1 MGVLRLAW
9 FELRRFRGPLPR
21 LVPVMLML
29 VPTLYGALYLWSNW
43 DPYGRLGE
51 VPVAFVNED
60 RPVDV
65 QGQHIDAGAQLT
77 ATIRQDKNFK
87 WKVVDAEKAKS
98 GLADG
103 DYHFVVTVPA
113 DFSAMLATTASP
125 QPRRATLR
133 MTLDDANG
141 FIIGKMAEIAKTQL
155 QQQISATAQSTLV
168 QQAYGRTAALK
179 EELTRSA
186 DGARQLA
193 GQAGTAPAEQ
203 LAAGARQLAGGLTQ
217 LNESVPPPPPE
228 RQDAQADAQVLG
240 APVAIEVSNV
250 HPADLY
256 GRGLAPFFFGIA
268 LWVFGLVGYLLLRP
282 YNPRALAGR
291 AGAFKV
297 ALAGWLPAAAL
308 GVLGAFVL
316 YAVVQLG
323 LSLDADDPGLSLL
336 LIALAAVTFVAI
348 AQFLRAA
355 LGAVGDVL
363 ILVLLM
369 LQLTSCGGL
378 YPVTTTPAP
387 FQALHPVMPMTYL
400 VNGLRVTLTGGEG
413 SRLGIAFAVLGGFL
427 VVALIATTFVVRH
440 RRMWTMSTLKPS
452 VEL

>member
-9 FELRRFRGPLPR
+9 LELRRFRGPLPR

-60 RPVDV
+60 QPVDV
-65 QGQHIDAGAQLT
+65 QGQHLDAGGQLT
-77 ATIRQDKNFK
+77 ASIRQDTNFK
-87 WKVVDAEKAKS
+87 WKVVDAKQAKS
-98 GLADG
+98 GLQDG
-103 DYHFVVTVPA
+103 DFHFVVTVPA
-113 DFSAMLATTASP
+113 DFSATLATTASP

-141 FIIGKMAEIAKTQL
+141 FIIGKMAEVAKTQL
-155 QQQISATAQSTLV
+155 QQQISGTAQSTLV
-168 QQAYGRTAALK
+168 QQAYGRTGVLK
-179 EELTRSA
+179 EQLTRSA

-193 GQAGTAPAEQ
+193 AQAGTASPAQLAVGAEQ
-203 LAAGARQLAGGLTQ
+203 LAQGLTRLEQ
-217 LNESVPPPPPE
+217 SVPSPPGAPA
-228 RQDAQADAQVLG
+228 AQADAQVLG
-240 APVAIEVSNV
+240 APVAIEVTNL
-250 HPADLY
+250 HPADVY

-297 ALAGWLPAAAL
+297 AFAGWLPVAAL
-308 GVLGAFVL
+308 AVLGAFVL

-323 LSLDADDPGLSLL
+323 LGLDADDPGLSLL

-355 LGAVGDVL
+355 LGPVGDVL

-378 YPVTTTPAP
+378 YPVGTTPAP
-387 FQALHPVMPMTYL
+387 FQALHPGMPMTYL
-400 VNGLRVTLTGGEG
+400 VNGLRVTLTGGEAT
-413 SRLGIAFAVLGGFL
+413 RLGIAFAVLGGFL
-427 VVALIATTFVVRH
+427 VAALIATTFVVRH
-440 RRMWTMSTLKPS
+440 RRMWTMATLKPS

>member
-21 LVPVMLML
+21 LVPVVLML

-43 DPYGRLGE
+43 DPYGRLHH
-51 VPVAFVNED
+51 VPVAFVNQD

-65 QGQHIDAGAQLT
+65 AGQHLDAGGRLT
-77 ATIRQDKNFK
+77 ESIMHDKNFK
-87 WKVVDAEKAKS
+87 WRITDAKHARD

-103 DYHFVVTVPA
+103 DYHFVVTVPP
-113 DFSAMLATTASP
+113 DFSATLATTASA
-125 QPRRATLR
+125 QPRQAKLS

-141 FIIGKMAEIAKTQL
+141 FIIGKMAEVAKTQL

-168 QQAYGRTAALK
+168 QQLYGQTGTLK
-179 EELTRSA
+179 EQLARSA

-193 GQAGTAPAEQ
+193 AGVGVAPPDQVRQGAE
-203 LAAGARQLAGGLTQ
+203 QLAGGLDRIDAT
-217 LNESVPPPPPE
+217 VPAPPP
-228 RQDAQADAQVLG
+228 AQSAGADARVLG
-240 APVAIEVSNV
+240 APVVIEVSNT
-250 HPADLY
+250 HPAVLY
-256 GRGLAPFFFGIA
+256 GRGLAPFFFAIA
-268 LWVFGLVGYLLLRP
+268 LWVFGLVGYVLLRP

-291 AGAFKV
+291 AGAVKV
-297 ALAGWLPAAAL
+297 AVAGWLPAAAL

-355 LGAVGDVL
+355 FGAVGDVL

-378 YPVTTTPAP
+378 YPVTTTPEP
-387 FQALHPVMPMTYL
+387 FQALHPVLPMTYL

-413 SRLGIAFAVLGGFL
+413 ERLAVAFAVLGGYL
-427 VVALIATTFVVRH
+427 VVALIGTVFVVRH
-440 RRMWTMSTLKPS
+440 RRMWTMAALKPA
-452 VEL
+452 VDL

>member
-43 DPYGRLGE
+43 DPYGRLNQ

-65 QGQHIDAGAQLT
+65 RGQHIDAGGRLT
-77 ATIRQDKNFK
+77 ESIRTDDNFR
-87 WKVVDAEKAKS
+87 WKVTDAKAART
-98 GLADG
+98 GLEDG

-113 DFSAMLATTASP
+113 DFSATLATTASDRP
-125 QPRRATLR
+125 QQAKLF

-155 QQQISATAQSTLV
+155 QQQISATTQSTLV
-168 QQAYGRTAALK
+168 QQLYGQTGALK
-179 EELTRSA
+179 DELARAA

-193 GQAGTAPAEQ
+193 AGVGTAPPDQVRQGAEQ
-203 LAAGARQLAGGLTQ
+203 LADGLAR
-217 LNESVPPPPPE
+217 LNTTVPAPPP
-228 RQDAQADAQVLG
+228 AQAAGEDARVLG
-240 APVAIEVSNV
+240 APVAIEVTNL
-250 HPADLY
+250 HPAVLY

-268 LWVFGLVGYLLLRP
+268 LWVFGLVGFLLLRP

-291 AGAFKV
+291 AGAVKV
-297 ALAGWLPAAAL
+297 AMAGWLPAAAL
-308 GVLGAFVL
+308 GLAGAFVL

-323 LSLDADDPGLSLL
+323 LGLDADDPGLSLL

-355 LGAVGDVL
+355 FGAVGDVL

-378 YPVTTTPAP
+378 YPVTTTPEP
-387 FQALHPVMPMTYL
+387 FQALHPVLPMTYL

-413 SRLGIAFAVLGGFL
+413 ARLGVAFAVLGGYL
-427 VVALIATTFVVRH
+427 VVALIATVFVVRH
-440 RRMWTMSTLKPS
+440 RRMWTMASLKPA

>member
-9 FELRRFRGPLPR
+9 LELRRFRGPLPR

-43 DPYGRLGE
+43 DPYGRLNQ

-65 QGQHIDAGAQLT
+65 RGQHIDAGGRLT
-77 ATIRQDKNFK
+77 EVIRTDKNFE
-87 WKVVDAEKAKS
+87 WKVTDAKDART
-98 GLADG
+98 GLEDG
-103 DYHFVVTVPA
+103 DYHFVVTVPP
-113 DFSAMLATTASP
+113 DFSATLATTASAE
-125 QPRRATLR
+125 PRQATLF

-141 FIIGKMAEIAKTQL
+141 FIIGKMAEVAKTRL
-155 QQQISATAQSTLV
+155 QQQISATTQSTLV
-168 QQAYGRTAALK
+168 QQLYGQTGALK
-179 EELTRSA
+179 EQLDQSA
-186 DGARQLA
+186 AGVRQLA
-193 GQAGTAPAEQ
+193 DGIGTTPPDQLRESAEQ
-203 LAAGARQLAGGLTQ
+203 LAGDLTR
-217 LNESVPPPPPE
+217 LNAAVPAPPPARAAGE
-228 RQDAQADAQVLG
+228 DARVLG
-240 APVAIEVSNV
+240 APVAIEVTNRHS
-250 HPADLY
+250 AELY

-268 LWVFGLVGYLLLRP
+268 LWVFGLVGFLLLRP

-291 AGAFKV
+291 AGAVKV
-297 ALAGWLPAAAL
+297 ALAGWLPAAVL
-308 GVLGAFVL
+308 GLAGAFVL

-323 LSLDADDPGLSLL
+323 LGLDADDPGLSLL

-355 LGAVGDVL
+355 LGAVGDVV

-378 YPVTTTPAP
+378 YPVTTTPEP
-387 FQALHPVMPMTYL
+387 FQALHPVIPMTYL

-413 SRLGIAFAVLGGFL
+413 ERLAVAFAVLGGYL
-427 VVALIATTFVVRH
+427 VVALIATVFVVRH
-440 RRMWTMSTLKPS
+440 RRMWTMASLKPA

>member
-9 FELRRFRGPLPR
+9 LELRRFRGPLPR
-21 LVPVMLML
+21 LVPVMLVL

-60 RPVDV
+60 RPVDA

-77 ATIRQDKNFK
+77 ASIRQDKTFG
-87 WKVVDAEKAKS
+87 WKVVDAKEAKS
-98 GLADG
+98 GLKDG
-103 DYHFVVTVPA
+103 DYHFVVTVPE
-113 DFSAMLATTASP
+113 DFSATLATTASP

-141 FIIGKMAEIAKTQL
+141 FIIGKMAEIAKTRL

-168 QQAYGRTAALK
+168 QQAYGRTGVLK
-179 EELTRSA
+179 AELTRSA
-186 DGARQLA
+186 DSARQLA
-193 GQAGTAPAEQ
+193 AQAGTAPAAR
-203 LAAGARQLAGGLTQ
+203 LAAGAEQLAGGLTRLDQ
-217 LNESVPPPPPE
+217 SVPPPPGGP
-228 RQDAQADAQVLG
+228 AAPGNAQVLG
-240 APVAIEVSNV
+240 APVAIEVTNA

-291 AGAFKV
+291 AGAVKV
-297 ALAGWLPAAAL
+297 TIAGWLPVAAL

-323 LSLDADDPGLSLL
+323 LSLNADDPGLSLL
-336 LIALAAVTFVAI
+336 LIALTAMTFVAI
-348 AQFLRAA
+348 AQLLRAA
-355 LGAVGDVL
+355 FGPVGDVL
-363 ILVLLM
+363 ILVLLI

-413 SRLGIAFAVLGGFL
+413 SHLGIAFAVLGGFL
-427 VVALIATTFVVRH
+427 VTALIATTFVVRH
-440 RRMWTMSTLKPS
+440 RRMWTMATLKPS

>member
-43 DPYGRLGE
+43 DPYGRLHQ

-60 RPVDV
+60 RPVDAR
-65 QGQHIDAGAQLT
+65 GQHIDAGGRLT
-77 ATIRQDKNFK
+77 EVIRHDRNFA
-87 WKVVDAEKAKS
+87 WTVTDAKAARD
-98 GLADG
+98 GLDDG
-103 DYHFVVTVPA
+103 DYHFVVTVPP
-113 DFSAMLATTASP
+113 DFSATLATTASAE
-125 QPRRATLR
+125 PRQARLL

-155 QQQISATAQSTLV
+155 QQQISATTQSTLV
-168 QQAYGRTAALK
+168 QQLYGETGTLK
-179 EELTRSA
+179 AQLAQSA

-193 GQAGTAPAEQ
+193 ANAGGVPPEQTRQGAAQLADGLAKLDAAVPAPPPAQ
-203 LAAGARQLAGGLTQ
+203 AAGA
-217 LNESVPPPPPE
+217 
-228 RQDAQADAQVLG
+228 DARVLG
-240 APVAIEVSNV
+240 APVVIEVHNL
-250 HPADLY
+250 HPAVLY

-291 AGAFKV
+291 AGAVKV

-378 YPVTTTPAP
+378 YPVTTTPEP
-387 FQALHPVMPMTYL
+387 FQALHPVLPMTYL
-400 VNGLRVTLTGGEG
+400 VNGLRITLTGGQGE
-413 SRLGIAFAVLGGFL
+413 RLGVAFAVLGAYL
-427 VVALIATTFVVRH
+427 VVALIATVFVVRH
-440 RRMWTMSTLKPS
+440 KRMWTMAGLKPS

>member
-9 FELRRFRGPLPR
+9 LELRRFRGPLPR

-43 DPYGRLGE
+43 DPYGKLGE

-65 QGQHIDAGAQLT
+65 RGQHIDAGGRLT
-77 ATIRQDKNFK
+77 AVIRQDENFD
-87 WKVVDAEKAKS
+87 WKVTDAKEARR
-98 GLADG
+98 GLDDG
-103 DYHFVVTVPA
+103 DYHFIVTVPP
-113 DFSAMLATTASP
+113 DFSATLATTASP
-125 QPRRATLR
+125 QPRQAKLY

-141 FIIGKMAEIAKTQL
+141 FIIGKMAEIAKTEL

-168 QQAYGRTAALK
+168 QQSYGQTGVLK
-179 EELTRSA
+179 EQLTRSA
-186 DGARQLA
+186 DGVRELA
-193 GQAGTAPAEQ
+193 AGLGQVPEDELRAEAEQ
-203 LAAGARQLAGGLTQ
+203 LADGLTR
-217 LNESVPPPPPE
+217 LDESVPAPPAP
-228 RQDAQADAQVLG
+228 QAAQGDAQVLG
-240 APVAIEVSNV
+240 APVVVEVSNV
-250 HPADLY
+250 HPAGLY

-291 AGAFKV
+291 AGAVKV
-297 ALAGWLPAAAL
+297 AIAGWLPVAAL
-308 GVLGAFVL
+308 GVLAAFVL
-316 YAVVQLG
+316 YAVVELG
-323 LSLDADDPGLSLL
+323 LDLDADDPGPSLL
-336 LIALAAVTFVAI
+336 LIALAAATFVAI

-355 LGAVGDVL
+355 LGAVGDVVV
-363 ILVLLM
+363 LVLLM

-387 FQALHPVMPMTYL
+387 FQALHPVLPMTYL
-400 VNGLRVTLTGGEG
+400 VNGLRVTLTGGDG
-413 SRLGIAFAVLGGFL
+413 ARLGVAFAVLGGYL

-440 RRMWTMSTLKPS
+440 RRMWTMASLKPA
-452 VEL
+452 VDL